1 MESLFSE
8 LGRAAIWALAS
19 AIFMGLGTGLAVKL
33 FDLMTPGVDEM
44 EELRKGNVAVAIVI
58 GSVII
63 AIGFVMG
70 MVLSVP
76 TP

>member
-1 MESLFSE
+1 
-8 LGRAAIWALAS
+8 
-19 AIFMGLGTGLAVKL
+19 
-33 FDLMTPGVDEM
+33 MTPGLDEI
-44 EELRKGNVAVAIVI
+44 EELRKGNVAVAIVV

-76 TP
+76 TVG